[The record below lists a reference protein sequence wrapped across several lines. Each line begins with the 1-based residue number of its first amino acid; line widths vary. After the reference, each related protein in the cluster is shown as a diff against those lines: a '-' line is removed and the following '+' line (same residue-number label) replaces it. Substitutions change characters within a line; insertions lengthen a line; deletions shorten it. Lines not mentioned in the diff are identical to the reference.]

1 MANSDEDKPNPN
13 IENAN
18 KDQKDQEPSNAD
30 DNGDGEDDSDEGDD
44 DNDDEEEEEVEEEEE
59 LEHHHRRQN
68 PLSTEAR
75 IREDRMKLDNLIH
88 RLSTEKVELR
98 VHDVIVKGNTK
109 TKEYLIEAELE
120 GIKKASS
127 MQELLEAAGIA
138 NAKLQRLEI
147 FDSVRITLDSGPP
160 ELPGTSN
167 VIVEVAETKRPVTGE
182 CGVYTKPAARSWT
195 LEGTLK
201 YKNLLGHGDI
211 WDGSVAYGPNQTSE
225 VSASVFLPRV
235 RGFKAPL
242 VARVF
247 LLSQDWLEFSS
258 YKEQMAGLSLG
269 LFTTRSHDLAY
280 NLGWRTLSDPSQM
293 ASRSIRRQLGHG
305 LLSSLNY
312 TFKLDKRN
320 SPVRPTHGYAFVSTS
335 QVGGLAPDQ
344 RSLRFL
350 RQELDLRYA
359 LPFGFYNAALN
370 FGISGGVIFPWGS
383 GFLNKPS
390 PLPER
395 FFLGGDFS
403 PVCTLGGPVTV
414 WGFKTRG
421 IGPTEPRRQNSNRTN
436 DENSETSGRDAIG
449 GDLAVTAFADLSF
462 DLPIRWLREHGVHGH
477 IFAGS
482 GNTAKLTENEFR
494 NFSFRRFFE
503 SFRSSVG
510 AGIVIPTKVF
520 RLECNYYY
528 ILKQFDNDRGK
539 TGFRFSISAPS

>member
-182 CGVYTKPAARSWT
+182 CGVYTKPAVTVSFFCVVI
-195 LEGTLK
+195 LC
-201 YKNLLGHGDI
+201 LL
-211 WDGSVAYGPNQTSE
+211 DGLLFFIYGIGEKLLFVCVNYWL
-225 VSASVFLPRV
+225 VLLY
-235 RGFKAPL
+235 L
-242 VARVF
+242 VA
-247 LLSQDWLEFSS
+247 
-258 YKEQMAGLSLG
+258 
-269 LFTTRSHDLAY
+269 
-280 NLGWRTLSDPSQM
+280 
-293 ASRSIRRQLGHG
+293 
-305 LLSSLNY
+305 
-312 TFKLDKRN
+312 
-320 SPVRPTHGYAFVSTS
+320 
-335 QVGGLAPDQ
+335 
-344 RSLRFL
+344 
-350 RQELDLRYA
+350 
-359 LPFGFYNAALN
+359 
-370 FGISGGVIFPWGS
+370 
-383 GFLNKPS
+383 
-390 PLPER
+390 
-395 FFLGGDFS
+395 
-403 PVCTLGGPVTV
+403 
-414 WGFKTRG
+414 
-421 IGPTEPRRQNSNRTN
+421 
-436 DENSETSGRDAIG
+436 
-449 GDLAVTAFADLSF
+449 
-462 DLPIRWLREHGVHGH
+462 
-477 IFAGS
+477 
-482 GNTAKLTENEFR
+482 
-494 NFSFRRFFE
+494 
-503 SFRSSVG
+503 
-510 AGIVIPTKVF
+510 
-520 RLECNYYY
+520 
-528 ILKQFDNDRGK
+528 
-539 TGFRFSISAPS
+539 